1 MDETVA
7 RLAVAALGGLAVGL
21 EREWSGHARGPLAR
35 FAGLRTFLLIG
46 ALGGIAGWLVDTGAG
61 IAGAVL
67 LAGACS
73 LVVAAYVLAARAGG
87 HAIEGTTEVAA
98 LLVLALGVLAG
109 LGFLEI
115 ASGAT
120 AVMVLALS
128 EKERLHKL
136 VTRVGEGELR
146 AGLTFAV
153 LALVVLPL
161 LPAGRYGPL
170 GGIEPRGL
178 WIVVLFFSALNFAG
192 YLARRIVG
200 PERGYGVTGLLGGL
214 VSSTAV
220 TFQFSRLSREDQS
233 LAAGLAVGVV
243 GATTVLLPRVLI
255 VSAVLNADVARALVP
270 FLAPPLVV
278 GLVLVLFATLRK
290 WEVTAAREPD
300 EVKNPL
306 RLTSAIK
313 MAVALQAALMLISWA
328 STTVGTSGILASA
341 ALLGLTDMDALTLS
355 MNRLGTTPELVRI
368 AARAIAIGLLGNGA
382 MKIAHGDRDGCAQVS
397 PARRSRPPGDH
408 ADRCRRALDLLVGR
422 EAEIGV
428 RLRTPRFGVRHQT
441 LRVRSLTPIS

>member
-1 MDETVA
+1 MDETVV

-46 ALGGIAGWLVDTGAG
+46 ALGGIAGWLVDTGVA
-61 IAGAVL
+61 AMGAVL

-161 LPAGRYGPL
+161 LPTGRYGPL

-178 WIVVLFFSALNFAG
+178 WIIVLFFSALNFAG
-192 YLARRIVG
+192 YLARRVAG

-220 TFQFSRLSREDQS
+220 TFQFSRLSREDES
-233 LAAGLAVGVV
+233 LSAGLAVGVV
-243 GATTVLLPRVLI
+243 GATTVLLPRIAVISALLI
-255 VSAVLNADVARALVP
+255 ADVARALVP
-270 FLAPPLVV
+270 FLLPPFLL
-278 GLVLVLFATLRK
+278 GLVLVAFASLRK
-290 WEVTAAREPD
+290 WEVAPRTRETN

-313 MAVALQAALMLISWA
+313 LALALQATLMIISYL
-328 STTVGTSGILASA
+328 STTVGTSGVLASA

-355 MNRLGTTPELVRI
+355 MNRLGTTPDLVRV
-368 AARAIAIGLLGNGA
+368 AARAISIGLLGNGA
-382 MKIAHGDRDGCAQVS
+382 MKIALAIGMGAPRY
-397 PARRSRPPGDH
+397 RRLAG
-408 ADRCRRALDLLVGR
+408 AGLLAITLTGVAALWL
-422 EAEIGV
+422 
-428 RLRTPRFGVRHQT
+428 FW
-441 LRVRSLTPIS
+441 

>member
-1 MDETVA
+1 MNETLA

-46 ALGGIAGWLVDTGAG
+46 ALGGVSGWLVDMGAAS
-61 IAGAVL
+61 AGAVL
-67 LAGACS
+67 LAGAS
-73 LVVAAYVLAARAGG
+73 ALVVAAYVLAARAGG

-128 EKERLHKL
+128 EKERLHGF
-136 VTRVGEGELR
+136 VARVGAGELR

-161 LPAGRYGPL
+161 FPTGRYGPL
-170 GGIEPRGL
+170 GGIAPRGL
-178 WIVVLFFSALNFAG
+178 WIIVLFFSALNFAG
-192 YLARRIVG
+192 YLARKIAG

-243 GATTVLLPRVLI
+243 GATTVLLPRILI
-255 VSAVLNADVARALVP
+255 VSAILNLEVARALLP
-270 FLAPPLVV
+270 FLVPPLLV
-278 GLVLVLFATLRK
+278 GIGLVLFAALRK
-290 WEVTAAREPD
+290 WEVAKQVREPND
-300 EVKNPL
+300 VQNPL

-313 MAVALQAALMLISWA
+313 MALAFQASLMLISFA
-328 STTVGTSGILASA
+328 STRVGQSGVLASA

-355 MNRLGTTPELVRI
+355 MNRLGTTPELVRT
-368 AARAIAIGLLGNGA
+368 AARAIAIGVIGNGSLKMALAIA
-382 MKIAHGDRDGCAQVS
+382 MGAPKYRKLAAAGLSAMTLAGAIALWVS
-397 PARRSRPPGDH
+397 W
-408 ADRCRRALDLLVGR
+408 
-422 EAEIGV
+422 
-428 RLRTPRFGVRHQT
+428 
-441 LRVRSLTPIS
+441 